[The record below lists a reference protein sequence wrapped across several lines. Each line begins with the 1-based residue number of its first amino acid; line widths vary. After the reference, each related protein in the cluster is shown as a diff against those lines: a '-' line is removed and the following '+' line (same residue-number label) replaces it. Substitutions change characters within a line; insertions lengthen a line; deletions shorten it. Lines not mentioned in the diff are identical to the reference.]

1 MYVSVNNNITGYITI
16 NIIFFVTCR
25 YLHMKRADCNNKNS
39 EQTEAHIYDEVG
51 MYAKTST
58 VCKSPD
64 NVIFEVSLLQTP
76 AYQPMPKPLD
86 NNCNKTR
93 NEKYND
99 YYIEGGDNSTLED
112 IYKEEKYL
120 TNDCEKELQNDHAY
134 NKLVHLKQ

>member
-1 MYVSVNNNITGYITI
+1 
-16 NIIFFVTCR
+16 
-25 YLHMKRADCNNKNS
+25 MKRADCNNKNS
-39 EQTEAHIYDEVG
+39 ENTEVHIYDEIG

-58 VCKSPD
+58 VCKSQSTKED

-76 AYQPMPKPLD
+76 AYQPIPKPLD
-86 NNCNKTR
+86 NNCR

-99 YYIEGGDNSTLED
+99 YYIEGGDTSTLED
-112 IYKEEKYL
+112 VYEEEKYL